1 MTSKSPPR
9 AENWHRRLK
18 IATDRPALPLHANQ
32 DPCII
37 AWPKRC
43 SSVGAMRRDDVLLGY
58 KIDVVNVLSPE
69 LSSMWNPHVAF
80 GALWTE
86 EIGLIPIL
94 ESTKRFRSLTSS
106 GLVESLELP
115 CWWSIRPP
123 FAFPLPNSRCTC
135 RCCTGGVNAG
145 LVIAQPGNAHSDS
158 AERSLKSN
166 TVSESSTG
174 RPCKCAIFRDLPC
187 TPSLRKLLNTGVR
200 QHTQRSP
207 TPNKTKQNMTSG

>member
-1 MTSKSPPR
+1 MGHVQYNQQHATPPWKSPPR

-18 IATDRPALPLHANQ
+18 ILTDRPALPLHANQ

-43 SSVGAMRRDDVLLGY
+43 SSVGTMRRDDVLLGY

-69 LSSMWNPHVAF
+69 SSSRWNPHVAF

-94 ESTKRFRSLTSS
+94 ESTKSYGSLTSS

-115 CWWSIRPP
+115 CWWNVRPP
-123 FAFPLPNSRCTC
+123 FAITLHDSMEQQKVLAAPHRRC
-135 RCCTGGVNAG
+135 RCG
-145 LVIAQPGNAHSDS
+145 LV
-158 AERSLKSN
+158 
-166 TVSESSTG
+166 
-174 RPCKCAIFRDLPC
+174 
-187 TPSLRKLLNTGVR
+187 
-200 QHTQRSP
+200 
-207 TPNKTKQNMTSG
+207 TPNPVTFAATALKG